1 MTLHPTKNFRV
12 VSFMKL
18 FSLTLLIVMMIYAT
32 TFAEELKPPTISVS
46 GEGIVEAQP
55 DRATISVGVV
65 TRDKNPSVVQ
75 AANAKAATSVINS
88 IVALGI
94 ERKNISTGNY
104 NFNPTYRHDNGRSEI
119 DGYEATNSVTIIVDD
134 LNLVGK
140 IIDAALSHGAN
151 RVDSLNFGLRD
162 KTACQDKALKLAI
175 LDAKRK
181 AEVAANTLGKRIV
194 GVYSV
199 SINHSSIEAPRNYK
213 MARSMAMDEAAGF
226 ETPIESGTLHCSANV
241 HIEFEINR

>member
-1 MTLHPTKNFRV
+1 
-12 VSFMKL
+12 MKL
-18 FSLTLLIVMMIYAT
+18 FSLTLLIVMMFCAT

-46 GEGIVEAQP
+46 GEGVVEAQP

-65 TRDKNPSVVQ
+65 TRDKNPSAVQ

-104 NFNPTYRHDNGRSEI
+104 NFNPTYRHYDNGRNEI

-134 LNLVGK
+134 LDLVGK
-140 IIDAALSHGAN
+140 IIDAALNHGAN
-151 RVDSLNFGLRD
+151 RVNSLNFGLRD
-162 KTACQDKALKLAI
+162 KTAYQDKALKLAI

-181 AEVAANTLGKRIV
+181 AEVAANALGKQIV
-194 GVYSV
+194 GVYAV

-213 MARSMAMDEAAGF
+213 MARSMAMDEAASF